1 MSLAAL
7 LAQVARR
14 LPDAPAVQSQGVSL
28 SFRALQE
35 RVQRLAAGLQQ
46 VCGLQRGDRVLLFM
60 ENRLEFFDI
69 VFACWAAGLAVVPV
83 NAKLHRKE
91 VEFIAHDAGARL
103 ILTSAALAPVLSG
116 TASALANQARFISV
130 ESDAY
135 KTLLQ
140 AAPAAV
146 MQLEPTALAW
156 LFYTSGTTGRPKG
169 AMLTH
174 RNLLFMCQCYYADI
188 DQISEGD
195 TQLHAAPL
203 SHGAGLYSLPHLL
216 AGGCQVVHAYFDAD
230 AIIDCINR
238 TPRVSLFAA
247 PTMLTR
253 LVKRCSE
260 KAVRAEHLKCLVYGG
275 APMYVADLQKALACF
290 GPRLYHLF
298 GQGESPM
305 SITGL
310 SRHLHQG
317 ANSQQT
323 LARLGSVG
331 YARTGVEVRVVD
343 ENGLDAPFGQVGEI
357 LTRSEGMMPGYWNNP
372 EATQQAIQDGWLRT
386 GDLGSLQTDGL
397 LHLHDR
403 SKDLIISGGSNIYP
417 REIEEVLLRDARV
430 AECAV
435 IGRPDADWGELPVAF
450 VVCQPGMA
458 VAPEELDALVL
469 ANMARFKRP
478 RHYVFVDTLPKN
490 HYGKVLKTSLR
501 GQLDAMPDALNLTIK
516 PAIAGVR

>member
-14 LPDAPAVQSQGVSL
+14 IPDAPAVHGNGLTL
-28 SFRALQE
+28 SFGTLQE
-35 RVQRLAAGLQQ
+35 RVQRLAGGLQQ
-46 VCGLQRGDRVLLFM
+46 ICGLQQGDRVLVYM

-69 VFACWAAGLAVVPV
+69 IFACWAAGLCVVPV

-91 VEFIAHDAGARL
+91 VEFIVHDAGVRL
-103 ILTSAALAPVLSG
+103 ILSSPALAHLLKDAEPG
-116 TASALANQARFISV
+116 SAIQPPIISV
-130 ESDAY
+130 DSELYRD
-135 KTLLQ
+135 LLLT
-140 AAPAAV
+140 APAALS
-146 MQLEPTALAW
+146 QLEPTALAW

-169 AMLTH
+169 AMLSH

-188 DQISEGD
+188 DQVSVGD

-203 SHGAGLYSLPHLL
+203 SHGAGLYGLPHLL
-216 AGGCQVVHAYFDAD
+216 AGGQQVVLEHFDAD

-238 TPRVSLFAA
+238 TPGVSFFAA
-247 PTMLTR
+247 PTMVTR
-253 LVKRCSE
+253 LVRRCSE
-260 KAVRAEHLKCLVYGG
+260 KAVRAGNLKCLIYGG

-310 SRHLHQG
+310 SKHLHQG
-317 ANSQQT
+317 ADSQQT
-323 LARLGSVG
+323 LMRLGSVG

-343 ENGLDAPFGQVGEI
+343 ENGLDAAIGQVGEI
-357 LTRSEGMMPGYWNNP
+357 ITKSDGVMLGYWNNP
-372 EATQQAIQDGWLRT
+372 EATGQAIQDGWLRT
-386 GDLGSLQTDGL
+386 GDLGTLQADGL

-403 SKDLIISGGSNIYP
+403 SKDMIISGGSNIYP

-430 AECAV
+430 LECAV
-435 IGRPDADWGELPVAF
+435 IGRHDAEWGELPVAF
-450 VVCQPGMA
+450 IVGQPGVSLMSH
-458 VAPEELDALVL
+458 ELEALVL
-469 ANMARFKRP
+469 ANLARFKRP
-478 RHYVFVDTLPKN
+478 RQYVFVHALPKN

-501 GQLDAMPDALNLTIK
+501 AQLEVT
-516 PAIAGVR
+516 GR